1 MTLDGSARTWD
12 PTGSVNAD
20 RIVLNQKSGDY
31 TADGHVSSTRQP
43 DRKGASSAMLSN
55 QEVLQAVADR
65 MVSSGDNKHIRY
77 EGNAR
82 AWQGAN
88 RVDAD
93 RIEID
98 RDRRVME
105 AHGKVVSQFA
115 DKSQEKN
122 QEKSSKAK
130 SIAPVFTVVRAPDMT
145 YTEETRVAV
154 YQGGIVL
161 TRPGLTVNSREL
173 QAFLKSADSDS
184 SLDKAFAD
192 GAVKIVSTTNA
203 GKTKRTRTGTSE
215 HAEYYADEQKV
226 ILQKGQPLLVD
237 SAKDSTTGEKLTWWA
252 NNDRL
257 VNDGAPSK
265 PAVSII
271 RKK

>member
-1 MTLDGSARTWD
+1 MIS
-12 PTGSVNAD
+12 TGES
-20 RIVLNQKSGDY
+20 
-31 TADGHVSSTRQP
+31 
-43 DRKGASSAMLSN
+43 
-55 QEVLQAVADR
+55 
-65 MVSSGDNKHIRY
+65 KHIHY

-115 DKSQEKN
+115 DKSQDKTQEKSQDKGQDKA
-122 QEKSSKAK
+122 QEKSSKSKAPA
-130 SIAPVFTVVRAPDMT
+130 APVFTVVRATDLV
-145 YTEETRVAV
+145 YTEETRLAI
-154 YQGGIVL
+154 YQGGVVL
-161 TRPGLTVNSREL
+161 ARPSLTVNSKEL
-173 QAFLKSADSDS
+173 KAFLKPADSDS

-192 GAVKIVSTTNA
+192 GAVKIVSVLNTV
-203 GKTKRTRTGTSE
+203 KPVRTRTGTSE
-215 HAEYYADEQKV
+215 HAEYYADEQRV

-237 SAKDSTTGEKLTWWA
+237 SVKGNATGQQLTWWA

-257 VNDGAPSK
+257 LVEGEASK
-265 PAVSII
+265 PAEGTI